1 MIKQILSIVTA
12 TVLTLS
18 VQAQVGPEVTS
29 WKINTTG
36 LTGYNSLP
44 SNVQQ
49 VQYTS
54 TDVYVSASCIPGY
67 AIGPWNSNPNTPT
80 NQNFVFII
88 TRNPVQN
95 TGTAIT
101 TPMGHMGVWS
111 NGVSIFNPK
120 DGFYWDNATSS
131 FASGGSGTNAW
142 NRNAL
147 VYEGVSFDNCLG
159 HPAPN
164 GEYHHHV
171 NPKCLYDDADS
182 THHSPIIGYAFDG
195 FPIYGAY
202 GYTNVNGTGAIKRM
216 KSSYVV
222 STATT
227 RTNGPPVNS
236 TYPEGNMCED
246 YIYTA
251 GVGDLDV
258 HNGRFCVTPDY
269 PNGIYAYF
277 VTIDASLN
285 PAYPFVLGPTYYGT
299 VQAGNTG
306 PTGGHNTP
314 SGTVT
319 TYTPATGIAN
329 VGEKLSTLVY
339 PNPTSD
345 YLYFFINPIA
355 SNNFTATL
363 VDALGRV
370 VLKQEGIQP
379 TISYAF
385 DVSQLPKGMY
395 ILHLKN
401 DSKEYTEKVLVK

>member
-1 MIKQILSIVTA
+1 MLKQISTIIAA
-12 TVLTLS
+12 TMLAIST
-18 VQAQVGPEVTS
+18 QAQVGPDISS
-29 WKINTTG
+29 WIINTTG
-36 LTGYNSLP
+36 ATGYNSLP

-54 TDVYVSASCIPGY
+54 TDVYVSATCIPGY
-67 AIGPWNSNPNTPT
+67 AIGPWNSNPNIPS
-80 NQNFVFII
+80 NQNFVFKI

-95 TGTAIT
+95 TGTAVT
-101 TPMGHMGVWS
+101 TPMGHVGVWS

-120 DGFYWDNATSS
+120 DGFYWNNSTSS
-131 FASGGSGTNAW
+131 FSSGGSGTW

-147 VYEGVSFDNCLG
+147 VYEGISFDNCLG

-171 NPKCLYDDADS
+171 NPKCLYDDTDS
-182 THHSPIIGYAFDG
+182 LHHSPIIGYAFDG

-216 KSSYVV
+216 KSSYVL

-227 RTNGPPVNS
+227 RASGPPVNS

-246 YIYTA
+246 YVYTA
-251 GVGDLDV
+251 GAGDLDV

-269 PNGIYAYF
+269 PSGIYAYF
-277 VTIDASLN
+277 VTIDASLA
-285 PAYPFVLGPTYYGT
+285 PAYPFVLGSTYYGT
-299 VQAGNTG
+299 VQTGNTG

-319 TYTPATGIAN
+319 TYTPTTGIAN
-329 VGEKLSTLVY
+329 VNEKITTLVY

-345 YLYFFINPIA
+345 YLFFFINPIA

-370 VLKQEGIQP
+370 VLKQDGVQP
-379 TISYAF
+379 TISYTF
-385 DVSQLPKGMY
+385 DVSQLPKGIY
-395 ILHLKN
+395 ILHLNN

>member
-1 MIKQILSIVTA
+1 MLKQISTIIAASVMALS
-12 TVLTLS
+12 L
-18 VQAQVGPEVTS
+18 QAQVGPDITS

-36 LTGYNSLP
+36 ATGYNSLP

-49 VQYTS
+49 VQYTT

-67 AIGPWNSNPNTPT
+67 AIGPWNSNPNTPS
-80 NQNFVFII
+80 NQNFVFKI

-101 TPMGHMGVWS
+101 TSMGHVGVWS

-120 DGFYWDNATSS
+120 DGYYWNNSTGTFS
-131 FASGGSGTNAW
+131 SGGSGTW

-171 NPKCLYDDADS
+171 NPKCLYDDTDS
-182 THHSPIIGYAFDG
+182 LHHSPIIGYAFDG

-216 KSSYVV
+216 KSSYVL

-227 RTNGPPVNS
+227 RASGPPVNS

-246 YIYTA
+246 YVYTA
-251 GVGDLDV
+251 GAGDLDV

-269 PNGIYAYF
+269 PSGIYAYF
-277 VTIDASLN
+277 VTIDASLA
-285 PAYPFVLGPTYYGT
+285 PAYPFVIGPTYYGT
-299 VQAGNTG
+299 VQTGNTG
-306 PTGGHNTP
+306 PTGGHNSP

-319 TYTPATGIAN
+319 TYSPTTGIAN
-329 VGEKLSTLVY
+329 TNEKLSTLVY

-345 YLYFFINPIA
+345 YLFFFINPIA

-363 VDALGRV
+363 VDELGRV
-370 VLKQEGIQP
+370 VLKQDGVQP
-379 TISYAF
+379 TISYTF

-401 DSKEYTEKVLVK
+401 DSKEYSEKVLVK

>member
-1 MIKQILSIVTA
+1 MLKQISTIIAA
-12 TVLTLS
+12 TVMALS
-18 VQAQVGPEVTS
+18 LQAQVGPDITS
-29 WKINTTG
+29 WIINTTG
-36 LTGYNSLP
+36 ATGYNGLP

-49 VQYTS
+49 VQYSS

-67 AIGPWNSNPNTPT
+67 AIGPWNSNPNTPS
-80 NQNFVFII
+80 NQNFVFKI

-95 TGTAIT
+95 TGTST
-101 TPMGHMGVWS
+101 TTSMGHIGVWS

-120 DGFYWDNATSS
+120 DGYYWNNSTSS
-131 FASGGSGTNAW
+131 FSSGGSGTW

-147 VYEGVSFDNCLG
+147 VYEGISFDNCLG

-171 NPKCLYDDADS
+171 NPKCLYDDTDS

-202 GYTNVNGTGAIKRM
+202 SYTNVNGTGAIKRM

-227 RTNGPPVNS
+227 RASGPPVNS

-246 YIYTA
+246 YVYTA
-251 GVGDLDV
+251 GAGDLDV
-258 HNGRFCVTPDY
+258 HNGRFCVTPEY
-269 PNGIYAYF
+269 PSGIYAYF
-277 VTIDASLN
+277 VTIDASLA
-285 PAYPFVLGPTYYGT
+285 PAYPFVIGPTYYGT
-299 VQAGNTG
+299 VQTGNSG

-319 TYTPATGIAN
+319 TYSPTTGIAN
-329 VGEKLSTLVY
+329 TNEKISTLVY

-345 YLYFFINPIA
+345 YLFFFINPIA

-363 VDALGRV
+363 VDELGRV
-370 VLKQEGIQP
+370 VLKQDGVQP
-379 TISYAF
+379 TISYTF

-395 ILHLKN
+395 VLHLKN
-401 DSKEYTEKVLVK
+401 DSKEYSEKVLVK

>member
-1 MIKQILSIVTA
+1 MLKQISTIIAASVI
-12 TVLTLS
+12 TLS
-18 VQAQVGPEVTS
+18 AQAQVGPDISS
-29 WKINTTG
+29 WIINTTG
-36 LTGYNSLP
+36 ATGYNSLP

-54 TDVYVSASCIPGY
+54 TDVYVSATCIPGY
-67 AIGPWNSNPNTPT
+67 AIGPWNSNPNIPS
-80 NQNFVFII
+80 NQNFVFKI

-101 TPMGHMGVWS
+101 TSMGHIGVWS

-120 DGFYWDNATSS
+120 DGYYWNNTTSTFTSS
-131 FASGGSGTNAW
+131 PSGGTW

-159 HPAPN
+159 HPAQN

-171 NPKCLYDDADS
+171 NPKCLYNDADS
-182 THHSPIIGYAFDG
+182 TAHSPIIGYAFDG

-202 GYTNVNGTGAIKRM
+202 GYTNINGTGAIKRM
-216 KSSYVV
+216 KSSYVL

-227 RTNGPPVNS
+227 RASGPPVNS

-251 GVGDLDV
+251 GAGDLDA

-269 PNGIYAYF
+269 PSGIYAYF
-277 VTIDASLN
+277 VTIDASLA
-285 PAYPFVLGPTYYGT
+285 PAYPFVIGPTYYGT
-299 VQAGNTG
+299 VQTGNTG

-319 TYTPATGIAN
+319 TYSPTTGIAN
-329 VGEKLSTLVY
+329 VNEKITTLVY

-345 YLYFFINPIA
+345 YLFFFINPIA

-370 VLKQEGIQP
+370 VLKQDGVQP
-379 TISYAF
+379 TISYTF

-395 ILHLKN
+395 MLHLKN